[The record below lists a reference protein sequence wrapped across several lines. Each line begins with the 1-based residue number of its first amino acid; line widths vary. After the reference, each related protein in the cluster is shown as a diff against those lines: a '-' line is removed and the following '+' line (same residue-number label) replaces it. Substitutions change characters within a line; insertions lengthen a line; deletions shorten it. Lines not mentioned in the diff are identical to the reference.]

1 MPEIDDFFVLNDDSQ
16 IDLNKVIE
24 KYKYFKNSPIPVN
37 YLRKHF
43 GILLQDDESN
53 MMFKRKE
60 IANNPLQEFWA
71 LRFLDMAENNY
82 ENLSIKKFSPLE
94 KNILKEVVNIC
105 FSENRI
111 NEVKY
116 FLMSNG
122 VYLYFIDYLPGTNI
136 DGAVYITTHSTIA
149 VGLTVRFERLDHI
162 WFTLLHELAHI
173 ILHYQFLSDSKNI
186 ISIENSQDIIEIE
199 SNRLAKDSIIS
210 PEKYRICLP
219 KRTRNSNDIIKYSK
233 ENNVHPALL
242 AGIIRRDLNIYNI
255 FNDIIEKYKIKR
267 SDLYE

>member
-1 MPEIDDFFVLNDDSQ
+1 MPEIDDFFVINDLSQ

-24 KYKYFKNSPIPVN
+24 KYKYFRNSKIPVN

-43 GILLQDDESN
+43 GVLLQDDESN
-53 MMFKRKE
+53 MMFKKKE
-60 IANNPLQEFWA
+60 IKNNPLQEFWA

-82 ENLSIKKFSPLE
+82 ENLSIRKFSPLE
-94 KNILKEVVNIC
+94 NNILKEVVNIC

-122 VYLYFIDYLPGTNI
+122 IYLYFIDYLPGTNI

-173 ILHYQFLSDSKNI
+173 ILHFQALSDSKNI
-186 ISIENSQDIIEIE
+186 ISIENSQDIIEVE
-199 SNRLAKDSIIS
+199 SNRLAKDTIIS
-210 PEKYRICLP
+210 PEKYRICSP
-219 KRTRNSNDIIKYSK
+219 KRTRNSDDIIKYSK

-242 AGIIRRDLNIYNI
+242 AGIIRRDLNNYNI